1 MDMSLMLGTHNTN
14 CFTLNKPVPLTST
27 LHWSTVFFGLKQ
39 MKDANKT
46 FILAAT
52 TITAK
57 QTMHFL
63 DIRKRG

>member
-1 MDMSLMLGTHNTN
+1 M
-14 CFTLNKPVPLTST
+14 PLTST

-52 TITAK
+52 TTTAK